1 MRRTLQFYQLPAM
14 GETTSEKM
22 VGLDVPRARTV
33 ALREHAVLEF
43 TKGTAQGRPML
54 LLGVCES
61 EDTLL
66 LS

>member
-1 MRRTLQFYQLPAM
+1 M

-22 VGLDVPRARTV
+22 VGLDIPKARTV
-33 ALREHAVLEF
+33 ALRGHAVLEF